1 MKLLKSS
8 CEKAWLFDAQVQNG
22 FVVAGL
28 ACFLSDCDAII
39 ELVHKG
45 RIIKALVP
53 LKAVDSVVPVRV
65 ANARL
70 AMQEEES

>member
-1 MKLLKSS
+1 MKLLKSV
-8 CEKAWLFDAQVQNG
+8 CGKAWLFDAQIQNG

-28 ACFLSDCDAII
+28 ACFLAGCDAII
-39 ELVHKG
+39 RIEHKG
-45 RIIKALVP
+45 REMRILAP
-53 LKAVDSVVPVRV
+53 LKAIDSVVPVRV